1 VSGEVIS
8 MQSFRKS
15 QMMSDEGEE
24 AYEEDMIKAHDL
36 IQKTMKGLVESA
48 AKRSINFHLLSYQIF
63 LEGLIAVESHGWTT
77 DEMIERIR
85 SLERKGFF
93 EEMEEEEDEPFD

>member
-1 VSGEVIS
+1 MSGEVIS

-15 QMMSDEGEE
+15 QMMSEGGEDT
-24 AYEEDMIKAHDL
+24 YEEDMIKAHDL

-85 SLERKGFF
+85 SLEKKGFF
-93 EEMEEEEDEPFD
+93 DDAEEEDEPL

>member
-1 VSGEVIS
+1 MSGEVIS

-93 EEMEEEEDEPFD
+93 EEEEDEPFE

>member
-1 VSGEVIS
+1 MSGEVIS

-15 QMMSDEGEE
+15 QMMSEGGEDT
-24 AYEEDMIKAHDL
+24 YEEDMIKAHDL

-93 EEMEEEEDEPFD
+93 DDAEEEDEPL

>member
-1 VSGEVIS
+1 MSGEVIS

-15 QMMSDEGEE
+15 QMMGDDEGED
-24 AYEEDMIKAHDL
+24 AYEDDMIKAHEL

-63 LEGLIAVESHGWTT
+63 LEGLVAVESHGWTP

-85 SLERKGFF
+85 SLEKKGFF
-93 EEMEEEEDEPFD
+93 DEEEEGEPF

>member
-1 VSGEVIS
+1 MSGEVIS
-8 MQSFRKS
+8 MHSFRKS
-15 QMMSDEGEE
+15 QMMSDAGEE

-36 IQKTMKGLVESA
+36 IQRVMKGLVESA

-63 LEGLIAVESHGWTT
+63 LEGLIAVESHGWTP

-85 SLERKGFF
+85 SLEKKGFF
-93 EEMEEEEDEPFD
+93 EEIEEEEPF

>member
-15 QMMSDEGEE
+15 QMMSEGGEDT
-24 AYEEDMIKAHDL
+24 YEEDMIKAHDL

-85 SLERKGFF
+85 SLEKKGFF
-93 EEMEEEEDEPFD
+93 DEEEEEEPL

>member
-1 VSGEVIS
+1 MSGEVIS

-15 QMMSDEGEE
+15 QMMSEGGEDT
-24 AYEEDMIKAHDL
+24 YEEDMIKAHDL

-85 SLERKGFF
+85 SLEKKGFF
-93 EEMEEEEDEPFD
+93 DEEEEEEPL